1 MNAPPGTPSADPQQA
16 QIHALAAAAST
27 CPQCGEPVDALDEF
41 CSSCGYHFPR
51 KEAAPQA
58 ARQYFRCRNC
68 GAEVATEQ
76 QQRSYVCPFCDST
89 YVMPFSPQQG
99 RHEVEFVIG
108 FAITREQ
115 AWEHFRQW
123 LARGNWFRP
132 SDLAQ
137 AARVAEKLRGV
148 YIPFW
153 SFSTLAQCEWNAQIG
168 EYWYRTETYTTYE
181 NGKPVVRTR
190 QVRETEWWWL
200 SGRYHRYVSG
210 YLVSGSRGLPQEVAE
225 RIKPFQLTALKRF
238 QPGYLAGWMAEEY
251 TVEEDQARQ
260 MCLDYF
266 HQLLTDEI
274 AEFLPGDTYRD
285 LSVQSEFSQVNSDL
299 ILLPVYLLAYR
310 YRGKLYRFVLNGQTG
325 KATGDKPLSWLKI
338 GLCAGVALAVLIIA
352 AVIILLLQ

>member
-1 MNAPPGTPSADPQQA
+1 MHQ
-16 QIHALAAAAST
+16 LAAAATT
-27 CPQCGEPVDALDEF
+27 CPECGEPVDALDEF

-51 KEAAPQA
+51 RQEAPAAP
-58 ARQYFRCRNC
+58 RRHFRCRNC

-89 YVMPFSPQQG
+89 YVMPVSPEEG
-99 RHEVEFVIG
+99 RHAVEFVIG
-108 FAITREQ
+108 FAITPQE
-115 AWEHFRQW
+115 AWQRFQQW

-132 SDLAQ
+132 SDLVQ

-153 SFSTLAQCEWNAQIG
+153 SFSTLARCQWSAEIG

-190 QVRETEWWWL
+190 RVRETEWWHL

-238 QPGYLAGWMAEEY
+238 QPGYLAGWLAEEY
-251 TVEEDQARQ
+251 TVEEEEARGR
-260 MCLDYF
+260 CLDYF
-266 HQLLTDEI
+266 HRLLTDEV
-274 AEFLPGDTYRD
+274 AGFLPGDTHRG
-285 LSVQSEFSQVNSDL
+285 LSVHSEFSQVNSDL
-299 ILLPVYLLAYR
+299 ILLPVYLLTFR
-310 YRGKLYRFVLNGQTG
+310 YQNRLYRFVLNGQTG
-325 KATGDKPLSWLKI
+325 KATGDKPLSWIKI
-338 GLCAGVALAVLIIA
+338 GVFAGAVLA
-352 AVIILLLQ
+352 LLVLLGALFLLLD